1 MYPPII
7 YSLYHYNLIINF
19 VDMVEHIIII
29 LLGGSIMKKLYAFL
43 LLLISVITLSSC
55 EFIDNNEDYTF
66 YDPLDVN
73 VIIDGN
79 MDQQLIDVSILA
91 IAQYDAIDGID
102 ITYEVLM
109 VLPVIDDFE
118 FEVIFTTYTSEEK
131 NVCSD
136 DDSEV
141 IACNN
146 FWFVDDLIYHSLIEY
161 NLYAFDKE
169 LEANPDGYYDYVL
182 SVAIHEFGHT
192 FGLPDLYSDYYKTRS
207 IMYYNDDGGMF
218 TELQPYD
225 IAELK
230 RKYS

>member
-1 MYPPII
+1 
-7 YSLYHYNLIINF
+7 
-19 VDMVEHIIII
+19 
-29 LLGGSIMKKLYAFL
+29 MKKLYGIL

-55 EFIDNNEDYTF
+55 GFIDTDEDYVF

-79 MDQQLIDVSILA
+79 MDQDLIDVSILA
-91 IAQYDAIDGID
+91 IAQYDAIDGISISYD
-102 ITYEVLM
+102 ILM
-109 VLPVIDDFE
+109 VLPVIDEFE
-118 FEVIFTTYTSEEK
+118 FEVIFTTYRSSEK

-146 FWFVDDLIYHSLIEY
+146 FWFVGNLIYHSLIEY
-161 NLYAFDKE
+161 NLDAFDRI
-169 LEANPDGYYDYVL
+169 LESDPEGYYNYIL
-182 SVAIHEFGHT
+182 SIAIHEFGHT

-207 IMYYNDDGGMF
+207 VMYYNDDGGMF

-230 RKYS
+230 RKYSPTYNHTH

>member
-1 MYPPII
+1 
-7 YSLYHYNLIINF
+7 
-19 VDMVEHIIII
+19 
-29 LLGGSIMKKLYAFL
+29 MKKLYGIL

-55 EFIDNNEDYTF
+55 GFIDTNEDYVF

-73 VIIDGN
+73 VIIDGT
-79 MDQQLIDVSILA
+79 MDQELIDVSILA

-102 ITYEVLM
+102 ISYEILM
-109 VLPVIDDFE
+109 VLPIIDEFE
-118 FEVIFTTYTSEEK
+118 FEVIFTTYRSSEK
-131 NVCSD
+131 NVCGD
-136 DDSEV
+136 DDTEV

-146 FWFVDDLIYHSLIEY
+146 FWFVDNLIYHSLIEY
-161 NLYAFDKE
+161 NLDAFDAILGSDPE
-169 LEANPDGYYDYVL
+169 GYYNYVL
-182 SVAIHEFGHT
+182 SIAIHEFGHT